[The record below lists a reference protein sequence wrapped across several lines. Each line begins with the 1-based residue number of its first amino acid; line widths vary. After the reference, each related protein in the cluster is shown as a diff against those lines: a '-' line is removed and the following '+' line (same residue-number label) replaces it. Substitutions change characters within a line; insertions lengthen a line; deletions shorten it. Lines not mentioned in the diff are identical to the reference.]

1 MKFEKIAKLT
11 VWVMCLSFTLSSCE
25 LYELVFPEEEVEYF
39 VLKKASGTVS
49 DIDGNSYKTIKLGS
63 QWWMAENL
71 KTTHYSDGS
80 NIPYVK
86 SSKTWQNLAY
96 DSAAY
101 CFYNNNDS
109 LYKYMYGGLY
119 TWAAAV
125 RYDESF
131 TTDDHVQGICPDGWH
146 IPDTDEWDKL
156 ITAIKKDINSD
167 ATGTAL
173 KSTSGWSTRSA
184 GFAGKDYYGF
194 TGLPT
199 GYRNKYG
206 TYVELDVMACYW
218 TVVSQNVT
226 EALYLNL
233 YDSHKEAGT
242 YSQVKKSGLSVRCI
256 KD

>member
-11 VWVMCLSFTLSSCE
+11 VWVVCLSFSLSSCE

-71 KTTHYSDGS
+71 KTTHYADGS

-86 SSKTWQNLAY
+86 PTDTWNSLAY
-96 DSAAY
+96 NASAY
-101 CFYNNNDS
+101 CFFNNNDS

-125 RYDESF
+125 RYDESYS
-131 TTDDHVQGICPDGWH
+131 TNDHVQGVCPDGWH
-146 IPDTDEWDKL
+146 IPDTDEWNTL
-156 ITAIKKDINSD
+156 LSAVAKDINSEET
-167 ATGTAL
+167 ATAL
-173 KSTSGWSTRSA
+173 KSTSGWKAS
-184 GFAGKDYYGF
+184 GVGIAGKDYYGF
-194 TGLPT
+194 SGLPT

-206 TYVELDVMACYW
+206 KFVEFDVMACYW
-218 TVVSQNVT
+218 TVISQNT
-226 EALYLNL
+226 THAIYLSL
-233 YDSHKEAGT
+233 YDHHTDAGAYT
-242 YSQVKKSGLSVRCI
+242 ESKKSGLSVRCI